1 MRFLVPAAAI
11 LTCAFALYFTN
22 SVLDQIVVDGGAVR
36 VALVP
41 DWKVLVTLI
50 GASALGVAVF
60 TRRRAVLLPVL
71 ATAIVILPFAP
82 VLPDYVPAL
91 QLPAGPLKWVVWLT
105 VAGML
110 AWSVAQAGIGR
121 VALLPRLSRSHATV
135 LIGLLT
141 ALAGVLAASRLAGT
155 VLFPA
160 GDEPHYLVMAQSI
173 WRDGDLKIENNHARG
188 DYREYYFRAPL
199 KPDYLTRGV
208 DNEIYSI
215 HPVGMPVLMAPVYA
229 LGGYWAVVSALVL
242 FAAASAASMWRFTAN
257 AVNAPGA
264 ATFAWSA
271 IALTSPF
278 LFSTFTVYPEII
290 AGFAAVV
297 AFTLAVSANAAQ
309 PGFARWFIIGFCV
322 ASLPWLSTKYAP
334 MSAALVTIALLRI
347 LRHRAFPQA
356 LAVVLPYGISLVAW
370 LTFFYVFWGTP
381 LPMAPYGTM
390 VQTRPANLLF
400 GAPGLL
406 FDQEYGLLAYAPVYI
421 LALTGLLTMWSAG
434 GEMRR
439 RAVEIAITFGA
450 LLGTVGAFR
459 IWWGG
464 TATPGRPLASGLL
477 LLMVPIA
484 VAARRA
490 PAVSGSRAS
499 HQVLLWVSVGVA
511 ITLATAQQGLL
522 INNGRDGTSSLL
534 EYWSPYWA
542 AWAAAPTFIFH
553 EPGTAWMHT
562 LAWLAAA
569 FAAAILLARWRLTS
583 AAGASLAAMTTLVAA
598 LVLVTI
604 VVPALP
610 HDPPLPP
617 AQVAARSHIAALD
630 QFDRAK
636 RPVAIRYDPFRF
648 EDANAVVPLATLGAT
663 PALHTSPQPT
673 RVLHNA
679 RFSLPAGR
687 YRLDIDWG
695 GGTRAA
701 ETIGLQVGRM
711 GPPWQSWSVQPHPGS
726 RWSSEFELPADM
738 SFVGLRGSTDLE
750 RAIARFT
757 ISPIVVIDEH
767 ARPKAPTV
775 LAVRQYGPVA
785 VLAHD
790 EAAEPEPEGFWSAGR
805 RETPVTFVRDRN
817 ETPLTLR
824 VRNGPE
830 PNRVHFA
837 ASGWAES
844 LDLEPGKTV
853 TITVPVA
860 TRVVTLDIHAEN
872 GFDPRKYDPTSQDT
886 RLLGVWVEV
895 YNAR

>member
-1 MRFLVPAAAI
+1 MRFLTPAATV
-11 LTCAFALYFTN
+11 LTCGFALYFTT
-22 SVLDQIVVDGGAVR
+22 SVLDQIFVDGRAVR

-41 DWKVLVTLI
+41 DSKVLITLVA
-50 GASALGVAVF
+50 ASALGFAVF
-60 TRRRAVLLPVL
+60 IRRRAVLLPLLVTAVL
-71 ATAIVILPFAP
+71 ILPFVP

-110 AWSVAQAGIGR
+110 ASSIGQARIGQAQWWQ
-121 VALLPRLSRSHATV
+121 RLSRSHASV
-135 LIGLLT
+135 LIGVLT
-141 ALAGVLAASRLAGT
+141 ALAGGLAASRLAGT

-160 GDEPHYLVMAQSI
+160 GDEPHYLVMAQSL
-173 WRDGDLKIENNHARG
+173 WRDGDLKIENNHDRG
-188 DYREYYFRAPL
+188 DYREYFFRASL

-215 HPVGMPVLMAPVYA
+215 HPVGLPVLMAPVYA
-229 LGGYWAVVSALVL
+229 FGGYWAVVSALVL
-242 FAAASAASMWRFTAN
+242 FAAVSAAIMWRFTAD

-264 ATFAWSA
+264 AAFAWSA
-271 IALTSPF
+271 IALTTPF
-278 LFSTFTVYPEII
+278 LFSTFTVYPEIV

-297 AFTLAVSANAAQ
+297 AFTLSVSTTAA
-309 PGFARWFIIGFCV
+309 PARLTRWLIIGLSL

-334 MSAALVTIALLRI
+334 MSAALVAIALLRI
-347 LRHRAFPQA
+347 LRQGA
-356 LAVVLPYGISLVAW
+356 LPPAMAVLVPYAISLIGWFA
-370 LTFFYVFWGTP
+370 FFYVFWGTP
-381 LPMAPYGTM
+381 LPTAPYGAM
-390 VQTRPANLLF
+390 VQTRPANVLF

-421 LALTGLLTMWSAG
+421 LALTGLFAMWSAG

-439 RAVEIAITFGA
+439 RAVEIVITFGA

-484 VAARRA
+484 AAARRA
-490 PAVSGSRAS
+490 PAASTHRAS
-499 HQVLLWVSVGVA
+499 HHVLLCVSVGVA

-553 EPGTAWMHT
+553 EPATAWMHT

-569 FAAAILLARWRLTS
+569 FAAALLLARWRLTS
-583 AAGASLAAMTTLVAA
+583 AGGASLAAMTTLVTA

-610 HDPPLPP
+610 HDPPPPP
-617 AQVAARSHIAALD
+617 AQVTARSHIAALD
-630 QFDRAK
+630 RFDRAR
-636 RPVAIRYDPFRF
+636 RPFAILYDPVRL
-648 EDANAVVPLATLGAT
+648 EAASAVLPLATLGAT
-663 PALHTSPQPT
+663 PALHASPQPM

-679 RFSLPAGR
+679 RFSLPTGR

-695 GGTRAA
+695 GGTRGP
-701 ETIGLQVGRM
+701 ETIALQLGRM
-711 GPPWQSWSVQPHPGS
+711 GPPWQSWSVEPQPGA

-750 RAIARFT
+750 RAIERFT
-757 ISPIVVIDEH
+757 ISPINVVDEH
-767 ARPKAPTV
+767 ARPKALAV
-775 LAVRQYGPVA
+775 LAVRQYGSVA

-790 EAAEPEPEGFWSAGR
+790 AAAEPEPDGFWSVGR
-805 RETPVTFVRDRN
+805 RETPVTFVRDRDD
-817 ETPLTLR
+817 TPLTLR

-830 PNRVHFA
+830 PNRVRFTTT
-837 ASGWAES
+837 GWTES
-844 LDLEPGKTV
+844 VDLEPGKSAE
-853 TITVPVA
+853 ITVPAV
-860 TRVVTLDIHAEN
+860 TRIFTLDIYAEN
-872 GFDPRKYDPTSQDT
+872 GFDPRKYDPTSNDT

-895 YNAR
+895 YSAR